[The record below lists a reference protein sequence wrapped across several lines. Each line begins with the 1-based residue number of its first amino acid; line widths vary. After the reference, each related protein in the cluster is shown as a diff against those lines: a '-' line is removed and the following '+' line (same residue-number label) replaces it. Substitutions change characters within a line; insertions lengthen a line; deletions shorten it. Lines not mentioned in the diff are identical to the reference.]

1 MNYLEYVNSVF
12 SSDDISHY
20 EKIIDDDIKIQ
31 YEQLAKR
38 KAEFMLKSKDRVNK
52 IDEYKRHKQY
62 VIMGETFYKV
72 ISKDKRKKSIFIIF
86 RYPDGTQK
94 YKYYDFDSIEEMREK
109 LSELKNAHQVEWVNF
124 KEKIK

>member
-12 SSDDISHY
+12 SSEDISHY

-38 KAEFMLKSKDRVNK
+38 KAEFMLKSNERVNK
-52 IDEYKRHKQY
+52 INEYKCNKQY
-62 VIMGETFYKV
+62 VIMGETFSKV

-94 YKYYDFDSIEEMREK
+94 YKYYDFDSIDEMRAK
-109 LSELKNAHQVEWVNF
+109 LSELKNTHQVEWVNF
-124 KEKIK
+124 NEKIK